1 MAGGRSA
8 GLAAAIVAGLA
19 FLVLATWVPAGP
31 SVADTFDPGFRDWL
45 SDGPS
50 AGRPAGFPSALL
62 AALPAALNLAFA
74 ALNLAGS
81 LPVWIALLLFATA
94 LVWGRRRLAAE
105 VLATGILAEAVTTVA
120 RIVVD
125 RPRPPFGVNT
135 ELIVVAGFPSGHVTR
150 TVVFMAALLLVVAP
164 ARRHPRAAIAL
175 CVGVVGLMTLA
186 RIAAGAHYATDT
198 AGGVLL
204 GALIVAGWSFVRR
217 REAAAAA
224 WSPGAPA
231 SRSARRP

>member
-45 SDGPS
+45 SAGTSDGPS
-50 AGRPAGFPSALL
+50 AGLPALPDAV
-62 AALPAALNLAFA
+62 PAALTVVFD

-175 CVGVVGLMTLA
+175 CVGVVGLMTVA